1 MEICFQVVYQRGVII
16 NTAIPEHS
24 FERPLIDVRRSLLD
38 RTATEKNTPEL
49 FKDDTPPPI
58 LGAWIENN
66 GGLDERT
73 LRRWHDDY
81 MN

>member
-1 MEICFQVVYQRGVII
+1 
-16 NTAIPEHS
+16 
-24 FERPLIDVRRSLLD
+24 
-38 RTATEKNTPEL
+38 
-49 FKDDTPPPI
+49 